1 MQWIEHPDF
10 QTLTTTVARSLASAC
25 AEGIEQRGR
34 ATLALA
40 GGSTPMPV
48 YRQLAAHPLEWRS
61 VSLMPG
67 DERWV
72 THDHPACN
80 LRAIREAFAGSNPE
94 FKSLTPENPD
104 GEPSLDA
111 ASAAL
116 SDLNLPFDACVLGM
130 GGDGHFASLFPGAP
144 ELEYALNPEG
154 EALATIVHP
163 DPMPEDAPFARISL
177 TLAAI
182 AASRRLMLLIRGER
196 KREVLKN
203 ATGSGLWT
211 EFPVAAL
218 LTQPHLPLEIH
229 WSP

>member
-1 MQWIEHPDF
+1 MQWIEHPEF
-10 QTLTTTVARSLASAC
+10 QTLTATVARSLASAC

-48 YRQLAAHPLEWRS
+48 YRHLASHPLDWHA

-72 THDHPACN
+72 AHDHPACN
-80 LRAIREAFAGSNPE
+80 LRAMREAFAGSEPD
-94 FKSLTPENPD
+94 FKSLTPDEP
-104 GEPSLDA
+104 GREPSLDA
-111 ASAAL
+111 ANAAL
-116 SDLNLPFDACVLGM
+116 SDLTLPFDACVLGM

-144 ELEYALNPEG
+144 ELEYALDPEAD
-154 EALATIVHP
+154 ALATIVHP
-163 DPMPEDAPFARISL
+163 DPLPEEAPFVRISL

-182 AASRRLMLLIRGER
+182 AASRRLILLIRGER

-203 ATGSGLWT
+203 ALRSGLWT

-218 LTQPHLPLEIH
+218 LTQPRLPLEIH